1 MRRMRHF
8 SSNNE
13 NEASIDMSPLI
24 DVVFILLIFFIVT
37 TVFNN
42 EAGVE
47 VAKPP
52 KMASSK
58 ALDSNAIMI
67 AVTNNGQV
75 YYAGRNIGV
84 SGVAGAV
91 SVAQAG
97 GDPLPLIIQG
107 DSNAQHGVITKVIGA
122 ATEAGVKSVAISTTN
137 NN

>member
-8 SSNNE
+8 SSSNE

-42 EAGVE
+42 EAGVD

-58 ALDSNAIMI
+58 SLDSNAIIM
-67 AVTNNGQV
+67 AVTSNGQV
-75 YYAGRNIGV
+75 FYAGRNIGIN
-84 SGVAGAV
+84 GVAGAV

-107 DSNAQHGVITKVIGA
+107 DFGAQHGIITKVIGA
-122 ATEAGVKSVAISTTN
+122 ATEAGVQSVAISTKK
-137 NN
+137 

>member
-13 NEASIDMSPLI
+13 DHVAIDMAPLI
-24 DVVFILLIFFIVT
+24 DIVFILLIFFIVT

-42 EAGVE
+42 EAGVD

-58 ALDSNAIMI
+58 SLDSNAIMI

-75 YYAGRNIGV
+75 YYAGRNIGIN
-84 SGVAGAV
+84 GVAGAV
-91 SVAQAG
+91 SVAQSG
-97 GDPLPLIIQG
+97 GEPLPLIILG
-107 DSNAQHGVITKVIGA
+107 DYGAQHGIITKVIGA
-122 ATEAGVKSVAISTTN
+122 ATEAGVKSVAISTQK
-137 NN
+137 

>member
-8 SSNNE
+8 SSSNE

-42 EAGVE
+42 EAGVD

-58 ALDSNAIMI
+58 
-67 AVTNNGQV
+67 
-75 YYAGRNIGV
+75 
-84 SGVAGAV
+84 
-91 SVAQAG
+91 
-97 GDPLPLIIQG
+97 
-107 DSNAQHGVITKVIGA
+107 
-122 ATEAGVKSVAISTTN
+122 
-137 NN
+137 

>member
-8 SSNNE
+8 SSNSD

-42 EAGVE
+42 EAGVD

-58 ALDSNAIMI
+58 SLDSNAIII
-67 AVTNNGQV
+67 AVTGNGQV
-75 YYAGRNIGV
+75 YYSGRNIGV
-84 SGVAGAV
+84 NGVASAV

-107 DSNAQHGVITKVIGA
+107 DYGAQHGVITKVIGA
-122 ATEAGVKSVAISTTN
+122 ATEAGVKSVAISTKK
-137 NN
+137 

>member
-1 MRRMRHF
+1 MRHF
-8 SSNNE
+8 SSSNE

-42 EAGVE
+42 EAGVD

-58 ALDSNAIMI
+58 SLDSNAIIM

-75 YYAGRNIGV
+75 YYAGRNIGIN
-84 SGVAGAV
+84 GVAGAV
-91 SVAQAG
+91 AIAQAG
-97 GDPLPLIIQG
+97 GNPLPLIIQG
-107 DSNAQHGVITKVIGA
+107 DYGAEHGIITKVIGA
-122 ATEAGVKSVAISTTN
+122 ATEAGVKSVAISTKK
-137 NN
+137 

>member
-42 EAGVE
+42 EVGVD

-52 KMASSK
+52 KMAVSK
-58 ALDSNAIMI
+58 SLDSNAIMI
-67 AVTNNGQV
+67 AVKSNGQV
-75 YYAGRNIGV
+75 YYASRNIGIG
-84 SGVAGAV
+84 GVAGVV
-91 SVAQAG
+91 SEAQAG
-97 GDPLPLIIQG
+97 GDPLPLIIMG
-107 DSNAQHGVITKVIGA
+107 DYGAQHGVITKVIGA
-122 ATEAGVKSVAISTTN
+122 ATEAGVKSVAISTQK
-137 NN
+137 

>member
-8 SSNNE
+8 SSSNE

-42 EAGVE
+42 EAGVD

-58 ALDSNAIMI
+58 SLDSNAIIM

-75 YYAGRNIGV
+75 YYAGRNIGIN
-84 SGVAGAV
+84 GVAGAV
-91 SVAQAG
+91 AIAQAG

-107 DSNAQHGVITKVIGA
+107 DYGAEHGIITKVIGA
-122 ATEAGVKSVAISTTN
+122 ATEAGVKSVAISTKK
-137 NN
+137 

>member
-8 SSNNE
+8 SSSNE

-42 EAGVE
+42 EAGVD

-58 ALDSNAIMI
+58 SLDSNAIIM

-75 YYAGRNIGV
+75 YYAGRNIGIN
-84 SGVAGAV
+84 GVAGAGSIPQV
-91 SVAQAG
+91 RGNSFPV
-97 GDPLPLIIQG
+97 IIQR
-107 DSNAQHGVITKVIGA
+107 DFPAVHGFRAHV
-122 ATEAGVKSVAISTTN
+122 S
-137 NN
+137 

>member
-1 MRRMRHF
+1 MRHF
-8 SSNNE
+8 SSSNE

-42 EAGVE
+42 EAGVD

-58 ALDSNAIMI
+58 SLDSNAIIM
-67 AVTNNGQV
+67 AVTSNGQV
-75 YYAGRNIGV
+75 FYAGRNIGIN
-84 SGVAGAV
+84 GVAGAV

-107 DSNAQHGVITKVIGA
+107 DFGAQHGIITKVIGA
-122 ATEAGVKSVAISTTN
+122 ATEAGVQSVAISTKK
-137 NN
+137 

>member
-1 MRRMRHF
+1 MRHF
-8 SSNNE
+8 SSSNE

-42 EAGVE
+42 EAGVD

-58 ALDSNAIMI
+58 SLDSNAIIM

-75 YYAGRNIGV
+75 YYAGRNIGIN
-84 SGVAGAV
+84 GVAGAV
-91 SVAQAG
+91 AIAQAG

-107 DSNAQHGVITKVIGA
+107 DYGAEHGIITKVIGA
-122 ATEAGVKSVAISTTN
+122 ATEAGVKSVAISTKK
-137 NN
+137 

>member
-8 SSNNE
+8 SSINE

-42 EAGVE
+42 EAGVD

-58 ALDSNAIMI
+58 SLDSNAIIM

-75 YYAGRNIGV
+75 YYAGRNIGIN
-84 SGVAGAV
+84 GVAGACLLY
-91 SVAQAG
+91 SFPRPRTRQKSRMSSSSCTQKSISG
-97 GDPLPLIIQG
+97 RFPYISDNFP
-107 DSNAQHGVITKVIGA
+107 A
-122 ATEAGVKSVAISTTN
+122 AS
-137 NN
+137 

>member
-8 SSNNE
+8 SSNKE

-42 EAGVE
+42 EAGVD

-52 KMASSK
+52 KMSSSK
-58 ALDSNAIMI
+58 SLDSNAIMI
-67 AVTNNGQV
+67 AVTSNGQV

-84 SGVAGAV
+84 QGVAGAV
-91 SVAQAG
+91 AVAQGG
-97 GDPLPLIIQG
+97 GDPLPLIVQG
-107 DSNAQHGVITKVIGA
+107 DHAAKHGIITKVIGA
-122 ATEAGVKSVAISTTN
+122 ATEAGVKSVSISTATN
-137 NN
+137 

>member
-8 SSNNE
+8 SSNSE

-47 VAKPP
+47 VSKPP

-58 ALDSNAIMI
+58 SLDSNAIMI

-84 SGVAGAV
+84 HGVAGAV
-91 SVAQAG
+91 AVAQAG
-97 GDPLPLIIQG
+97 GDPLPLIVQG
-107 DSNAQHGVITKVIGA
+107 DHAAQHGIITKVIGA
-122 ATEAGVKSVAISTTN
+122 ATEAGVKSVAISTASQ
-137 NN
+137 

>member
-8 SSNNE
+8 SSSNDG
-13 NEASIDMSPLI
+13 EASIDMSPLI

-42 EAGVE
+42 EAGVD

-58 ALDSNAIMI
+58 SLDSNAIII

-75 YYAGRNIGV
+75 YYSGRNIGLG
-84 SGVAGAV
+84 GVAGAV

-107 DSNAQHGVITKVIGA
+107 DYGAQHGIITKVIGA
-122 ATEAGVKSVAISTTN
+122 ATEAGVKSVAISTKK
-137 NN
+137 